1 MTGGATGEPRKVM
14 CPNCGKAFTMAKFYG
29 GKGAVACPWCLA
41 AISVVN
47 AD

>member
-1 MTGGATGEPRKVM
+1 MTADATGEPRKYQ
-14 CPNCGKAFTMAKFYG
+14 CPYCGKLFTMAKFYG

-47 AD
+47 